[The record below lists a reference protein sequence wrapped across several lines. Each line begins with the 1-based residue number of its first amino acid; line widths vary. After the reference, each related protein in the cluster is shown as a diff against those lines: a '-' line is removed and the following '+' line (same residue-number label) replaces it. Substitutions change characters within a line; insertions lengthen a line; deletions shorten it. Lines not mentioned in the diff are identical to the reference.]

1 MTAWRKLSVFLII
14 LVLQTTSTHGNL
26 WSWFALDASTSSQS
40 DPPHQPHCSIY
51 RPTDLAKFDIE
62 SGNVLSNSRGKE
74 LVEKVRHQTA
84 KHSCWHK
91 AYSGLVS
98 SCREILKEEEKK
110 ARLAMRLTNCFL
122 QVSDRVPQQCPDS
135 TPISKCTSGLS
146 DHIHS
151 IFLAFFIDAASMCH
165 HLQYVKLLTCLLCW
179 CFLHTLFFLL
189 SNCVGYLVHLIVFIP
204 KKKAASTLVVHH
216 LEASFQSS
224 KHVHLHKF

>member
-1 MTAWRKLSVFLII
+1 MTRMTAWKRLSVFFII
-14 LVLQTTSTHGNL
+14 LILQTTSTHGNL

-40 DPPHQPHCSIY
+40 DPPHQPHCSMQ

-62 SGNVLSNSRGKE
+62 SGSVLSNSRGKE

-122 QVSDRVPQQCPDS
+122 QVSDRAPQQCPDS

-165 HLQYVKLLTCLLCW
+165 HLQYEKNFTSPLC
-179 CFLHTLFFLL
+179 
-189 SNCVGYLVHLIVFIP
+189 
-204 KKKAASTLVVHH
+204 
-216 LEASFQSS
+216 
-224 KHVHLHKF
+224 